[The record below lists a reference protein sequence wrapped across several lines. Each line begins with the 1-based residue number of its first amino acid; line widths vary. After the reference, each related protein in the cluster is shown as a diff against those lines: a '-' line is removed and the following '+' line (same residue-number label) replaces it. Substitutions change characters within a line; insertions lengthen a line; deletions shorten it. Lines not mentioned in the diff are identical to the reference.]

1 MRKAKSE
8 EEEEEEENGEGWGG
22 GVGGGGGGTLV
33 VTLSM
38 LVARIPSYLATEA
51 RFEMN
56 TGTGEHVEIHKERNV
71 ACLVIYT

>member
-1 MRKAKSE
+1 MRKAKSEE

-22 GVGGGGGGTLV
+22 GWGWVGGALV
-33 VTLSM
+33 ATLSM

-56 TGTGEHVEIHKERNV
+56 TGSGEHVEIRKERNV